1 MSRSAAAL
9 ADRLRRRIAAE
20 GPLSVA
26 DVMAAALVDPE
37 HGYYTTRDPF
47 GVAGDFVTAPEI
59 SQTFGELIGL
69 WAAVVWQG
77 MGAPDPVS
85 LVELGP
91 GRGTLMADALR
102 AARGVP
108 AFRAALRVHLVEASP
123 VLRRRQAEALR
134 DAAPVGASPV
144 WHDALD
150 SLPDGPSIL
159 IANEFF
165 DALPIVQLVRDGRVW
180 RERRV
185 AVDPAGGGFVWTLT
199 PGASPHAALLA
210 PAIRDAAPDGALA
223 EICPA
228 GLSVART
235 LAERVARGG
244 GAVLAIDYGHAPSG
258 VGDTLQAVKGHR
270 PVGVLDTLGEADLTA
285 HVDFAALG
293 RAVVQAG
300 AAQHGPVTQG
310 DFLRR
315 LGIEARAEAL
325 CRNAAERQRA
335 TIRSGCTRLIDPD
348 EMGTLF
354 KAVAWT
360 PAAAPPPPGFE
371 RPDA

>member
-1 MSRSAAAL
+1 MSL
-9 ADRLRRRIAAE
+9 ADRLRRRIAVE

-26 DVMAAALVDPE
+26 EVMAAALVDPE

-47 GVAGDFVTAPEI
+47 GAAGDFVTAPEI
-59 SQTFGELIGL
+59 SQAFGELVGL

-77 MGAPDPVS
+77 MGAPDPVA
-85 LVELGP
+85 LIELGP

-102 AARGVP
+102 AVRGVP

-123 VLRRRQAEALR
+123 VLRRRQAETLAGETF
-134 DAAPVGASPV
+134 AGNGPA
-144 WHDALD
+144 WHDDLD
-150 SLPDGPSIL
+150 QLPDGPSIV

-165 DALPIVQLVRDGRVW
+165 DALPIVQLVRDGGIW

-185 AVDPAGGGFVWTLT
+185 ATDPHTGGFVWTLT
-199 PGASPHAALLA
+199 PGASPHGALLSPTIRGGA
-210 PAIRDAAPDGALA
+210 PEQALA
-223 EICPA
+223 EVCPA

-235 LAERVARGG
+235 LAERAVRDG

-258 VGDTLQAVKGHR
+258 VGDTLQALKSHR
-270 PVGVLDTLGEADLTA
+270 PVDPLASLGEADLTA

-293 RAVVQAG
+293 RAVTQAG
-300 AAQHGPVTQG
+300 GLQHGPVTQG
-310 DFLRR
+310 EFLRA

-325 CRNAAERQRA
+325 CRKATDAQRA
-335 TIRSGCTRLIDPD
+335 AIRSGCARLIDPG

-354 KAVAWT
+354 KAVSWT
-360 PAAAPPPPGFE
+360 TVGASPPPGFE
-371 RPDA
+371 RPEA

>member
-1 MSRSAAAL
+1 MSPSAASL
-9 ADRLRRRIAAE
+9 PDRLRRRIAAE

-47 GVAGDFVTAPEI
+47 GAAGDFVTAPEI

-77 MGAPDPVS
+77 MGAPEPVS
-85 LVELGP
+85 LIELGP

-102 AARGVP
+102 AAGAVP

-123 VLRRRQAEALR
+123 VLRRRQAEALP
-134 DAAPVGASPV
+134 DAAPA
-144 WHDALD
+144 WHDDLD
-150 SLPDGPSIL
+150 SLPDGPSIV

-185 AVDPAGGGFVWTLT
+185 AVDPAGDGFVWTLT

-210 PAIRDAAPDGALA
+210 PAIRDGAPDGALA

-228 GLSVART
+228 GLSVARA
-235 LAERVARGG
+235 LAERVVRDG

-270 PVGVLDTLGEADLTA
+270 SVGILDTLGEADLTA

-293 RAVVQAG
+293 RAVGQAG

-310 DFLRR
+310 AFLRN
-315 LGIEARAEAL
+315 LGIEARADAL
-325 CRNAAERQRA
+325 CRNATQEQRA
-335 TIRSGCTRLIDPD
+335 TIRSGCARLIDPD

-360 PAAAPPPPGFE
+360 AAEAAPPPGFE